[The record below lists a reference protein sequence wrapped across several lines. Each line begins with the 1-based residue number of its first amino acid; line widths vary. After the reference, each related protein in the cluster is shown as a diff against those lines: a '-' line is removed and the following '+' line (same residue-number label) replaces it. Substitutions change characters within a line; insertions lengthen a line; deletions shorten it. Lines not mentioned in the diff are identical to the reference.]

1 MDPELL
7 KSNWALLAAVGIG
20 LIIALI
26 VLSQLIRRSAWGQ
39 LRETRRTLAEAR
51 QGAARALQAVEK
63 AARIAKRLH
72 ERAEHT
78 KPRHVQ
84 EANEVLSPYRRESR
98 TPCHTRRVSTGET
111 GATKKEVFAG
121 TSGRQKTVFLLIGHA
136 FPETVTINN
145 KDRVL

>member
-63 AARIAKRLH
+63 AARIA
-72 ERAEHT
+72 RAG
-78 KPRHVQ
+78 
-84 EANEVLSPYRRESR
+84 
-98 TPCHTRRVSTGET
+98 GE
-111 GATKKEVFAG
+111 
-121 TSGRQKTVFLLIGHA
+121 
-136 FPETVTINN
+136 
-145 KDRVL
+145 

>member
-84 EANEVLSPYRRESR
+84 EANEVLEDARMLAKIANDKVLIAEN
-98 TPCHTRRVSTGET
+98 HVRRVIHEEYPPVKQERLR
-111 GATKKEVFAG
+111 KKY
-121 TSGRQKTVFLLIGHA
+121 L
-136 FPETVTINN
+136 PEQAAD
-145 KDRVL
+145 KRPFSF